1 MNYRKYFVLILTILS
16 ILFASCSNFFEDS
29 ISKIEEGSASSESTK
44 AGGESVKYVNVTGS
58 INLEGAVPSAIRTAF
73 PANPNISSLTL
84 TVRAVNTT
92 DSSDTVTGEIV
103 SGSNNTSYRIGIPA
117 GSTAKTYEIQINAA
131 NSLGTVLSGK
141 SQAFTISQ
149 ASPTTEQNVI
159 LRAIQTEGTGTF
171 SLRVGIS
178 TGLGIQSAKVT
189 YNPDLEH
196 ISSIATA
203 KASNICTFAQGT
215 INGTSI
221 TNGLACGSYLMTFE
235 FYSGALDANH
245 HVTGDLLYSFKQTV
259 NIFKGLET
267 NSWVKN
273 GAEPYL
279 TVSET
284 STQCIITATLIDEF
298 TLTEIFVDSSLQN
311 TDSTAAGYTSESGT
325 FLNPC
330 RTLSAAISK
339 LNHADKDYKIYI
351 NGTLTG
357 PQEIP
362 DTLTDN
368 TSEGSYH
375 AKSVTI
381 IGYNGLDDN
390 GVPQDSLNG
399 GFTSL
404 NSYGVTLKVNS
415 TVPVIIKNLMI
426 TGGNHDGDG
435 GGIYSIGKLTL
446 DSGAFVCG
454 NITDT
459 CGGGVMNNG
468 GELTIKSGAV
478 IANNTSSGTN
488 NNAYG
493 GGGVYNYN
501 GNLVISGGQIKANTA
516 SQCGGGI
523 YNAGLLSLCGNAYIP
538 YGVDGV
544 VGAGKNDFYLISGKK
559 INITGKLTP
568 PAECTDGIIA
578 AITMSSYNGGDTLIE
593 VATDASP
600 ATNVAD
606 ESVRFKLTESG
617 WKLFDNGKIGQQ
629 VFYIAAENSDD
640 DYIGSD
646 AKPLATFARLISKIK
661 TQSTALNRRIV
672 CEIIVKGDVESP
684 NANFDFES
692 TVADSILLRGYNDSP
707 TVINNEGTIEGITA
721 KMNGK
726 GSNTVLKI
734 DTDVPVTIRN
744 LLITGA
750 GGEDHRGILMQK
762 GTLVLDSGACISGNT
777 CHVPNNGGWGGG
789 IYQAGGV
796 TTMKSGAYI
805 TKNWADGLGGGV
817 ALCGG
822 TFNLNGGEIS
832 YNIQSLDA
840 DSGGGAGMYV
850 SHGTNFYCNSGRITK
865 NQLALRGGGS
875 GVLRTFDYTNCT
887 FASGNAADYIFDN
900 IPGDRQ
906 YGSRGWE

>member
-1 MNYRKYFVLILTILS
+1 MKRYIFLIFTIFTLLFTGCNNLFENNS
-16 ILFASCSNFFEDS
+16 IESEKTSASDAQDTSSTIVS
-29 ISKIEEGSASSESTK
+29 IS
-44 AGGESVKYVNVTGS
+44 GS
-58 INLEGAVPSAIRTAF
+58 INAGGAYPAEIAAALESRQAESVSRTAYPSL
-73 PANPNISSLTL
+73 PATDLTI
-84 TVRAVNTT
+84 VVNAETT
-92 DSSDTVTGEIV
+92 STPLVLYSADV
-103 SGSNNTSYRIGIPA
+103 NW
-117 GSTAKTYEIQINAA
+117 TAKTYTVGIPLPASGAKNYKITATIKWNNTQILYGESEAFDI
-131 NSLGTVLSGK
+131 SLDSPLASKNLTVTPVQTQTGSGTIKLEVESESDSTIAKCKTSLSGDTV
-141 SQAFTISQ
+141 F
-149 ASPTTEQNVI
+149 
-159 LRAIQTEGTGTF
+159 TF
-171 SLRVGIS
+171 SNNKTLIDIGSVSSGNQVIK
-178 TGLGIQSAKVT
+178 I
-189 YNPDLEH
+189 DLFD
-196 ISSIATA
+196 SSD
-203 KASNICTFAQGT
+203 K
-215 INGTSI
+215 
-221 TNGLACGSYLMTFE
+221 
-235 FYSGALDANH
+235 
-245 HVTGDLLYSFKQTV
+245 LLYSFQENI
-259 NIFKGLET
+259 NIFDNLQT
-267 NSWVKN
+267 NTWVKF
-273 GAEPYL
+273 GTEPWLVTSGSGSSL
-279 TVSET
+279 TT
-284 STQCIITATLIDEF
+284 KCIITNAMVEGF
-298 TLTEIFVDSSLQN
+298 KLTEIYVDPDATETTQ
-311 TDSTAAGYTSESGT
+311 SGT

-330 RTLSAAISK
+330 LSLSAAISK

-351 NGTLTG
+351 NGSLTG

-362 DTLTDN
+362 DTLTD

-404 NSYGVTLKVNS
+404 NSYGVTLKINS
-415 TVPVIIKNLMI
+415 TVPVIIKNLKI

-501 GNLVISGGQIKANTA
+501 GKLVMSGGQIKANTA

-544 VGAGKNDFYLISGKK
+544 VGSGKNDFYLISGKK

-646 AKPLATFARLISKIK
+646 AKPLATFASLISKIK
-661 TQSTALNRRIV
+661 TQSTALNRKIV

-684 NANFDFES
+684 NTNFDFES